1 MQHGF
6 SPAGVAGS
14 ELTRLLARLAETP
27 PPDAAPAFAE
37 SLGRWLGWTGAVS
50 LSTALSTAPG
60 RLDARPASGA
70 TGHEEADFHR
80 VRAALAAS
88 IAKGPDD
95 DASSPADFSPYRRHC
110 HAQQQAM
117 HDAIGALRQRLRDAL
132 SRRSPAFARLAAID
146 AEMDR
151 ALSAHERTL
160 LGLVPLRL
168 QSHFERM
175 ARAASSA
182 DNRIDGIDGIDG
194 TRWRDAFRHDMER
207 VLLAELAH
215 RLMPAQGLLHS
226 LHPSPRTP

>member
-1 MQHGF
+1 MQHGS

-27 PPDAAPAFAE
+27 PPHAAPAFAE
-37 SLGRWLGWTGAVS
+37 GLGHWLGWTGAVA
-50 LSTALSTAPG
+50 LSTALSTDLG
-60 RLDARPASGA
+60 GGDAAPASGA

-117 HDAIGALRQRLRDAL
+117 HNAIAALRQRLRDAL
-132 SRRSPAFARLAAID
+132 SRRSPAFAKLAAID
-146 AEMDR
+146 AVMDQ
-151 ALSAHERTL
+151 ALSAQERTL

-168 QSHFERM
+168 QAHFDRM
-175 ARAASSA
+175 ARAAR
-182 DNRIDGIDGIDG
+182 DTDD
-194 TRWRDAFRHDMER
+194 TRWPDAFRQDMER
-207 VLLAELAH
+207 VLLAELSH
-215 RLMPAQGLLHS
+215 RLMPAQGLLDS
-226 LHPSPRTP
+226 LHPVPPTP